1 METLQILGEV
11 SVSFHSSPLPQLLL
25 LAALGLQKS
34 SAYRRELL
42 KW

>member
-11 SVSFHSSPLPQLLL
+11 NISFHSPPLSQMLLL
-25 LAALGLQKS
+25 VASGLLKS